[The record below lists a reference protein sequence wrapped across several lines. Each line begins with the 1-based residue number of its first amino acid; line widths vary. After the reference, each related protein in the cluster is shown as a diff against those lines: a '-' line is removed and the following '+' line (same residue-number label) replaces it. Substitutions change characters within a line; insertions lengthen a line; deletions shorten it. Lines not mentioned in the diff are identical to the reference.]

1 MPTISLRFK
10 NNTIGT
16 YDLQPGQSLTI
27 GRLDDNDI
35 VIENLAVSG
44 RHAKID
50 TVGEGYLLTDLQSK
64 NGCFV
69 NEKLVASH
77 WLNHGDKVSIGKHIL
92 EFAFNSGEP
101 RPPAPATDQRDQ
113 TMVMDTGNYRDM
125 LSKSGVAGRLASEV
139 GKPVGVLSY
148 LAGGEGEFGLAAIP
162 AREEEARAA
171 IDQVQGPLLLATL
184 ESRGLS
190 GALVPIGQNGA
201 DTTWASADEVA
212 VIMRGGVVRGTR
224 GLGEDLMSA
233 AIPDESALR
242 RDGGSGQRAYYHLD
256 GDDQTVRRS
265 YSCTSHA
272 QGAASLV
279 IVERPYRATRF
290 EERCRGDDGG
300 FTNEYWFLA
309 DGRLIQSRQWIGP
322 SVGFLRL
329 QRLKP

>member
-1 MPTISLRFK
+1 MTRVKATGL
-10 NNTIGT
+10 
-16 YDLQPGQSLTI
+16 
-27 GRLDDNDI
+27 
-35 VIENLAVSG
+35 VLA
-44 RHAKID
+44 A
-50 TVGEGYLLTDLQSK
+50 LL
-64 NGCFV
+64 G
-69 NEKLVASH
+69 
-77 WLNHGDKVSIGKHIL
+77 
-92 EFAFNSGEP
+92 
-101 RPPAPATDQRDQ
+101 
-113 TMVMDTGNYRDM
+113 
-125 LSKSGVAGRLASEV
+125 
-139 GKPVGVLSY
+139 
-148 LAGGEGEFGLAAIP
+148 LAGCGSDPALKDNPLLLGARVLREGSGKAARGAAPGP
-162 AREEEARAA
+162 ALTRAA

-309 DGRLIQSRQWIGP
+309 DGRLIQSRQWISP